1 MLSLLGSPRASAC
14 NRIPRRTVLEA
25 AGAGL
30 LGLSLPRILAAE
42 NSVTGKQR
50 SGLKP
55 RAKSVIFL
63 FLFGGPSQLETFDM
77 KPDAPAKI
85 RGPFKTIASK
95 TPELRISEHLPRVA
109 SITDQLCVIRT
120 MSHSYN
126 DHSGGG
132 HYIQT
137 GHRWQVPVGGGFNAT
152 NRDWP
157 SMGSVTEYVSQR
169 SPQYRNAEVPNY
181 AVLPNFLGKLQEYS
195 SQLRRPGEYAG
206 WLGRGYDGLTTS
218 VGKKSPKDNPY
229 FRDCTDDELK
239 FEVQGLSLPEGM
251 TLDRLQHRQ
260 TLVSQFDDQLR
271 NLDRH
276 AGVAAWDKLQQR
288 AISLAT
294 SSATRKALDI
304 KQEPAELRDR
314 YGRNLFGQSTLLAR
328 RLVEAGTRFVTV
340 HFDAVDGY
348 GWDSHTTSNDL
359 QKSLLPALDNAL
371 ASLVGDL
378 QDRGLLDETLV
389 VAMGEMGRT
398 PQANATWGRSHWSTL
413 FPAVLAGGGI
423 KRGFVYGSSDKDAA
437 YSLDTPVSP
446 EDLAATI
453 YTALGID
460 PHLQLPDPQGRPVSI
475 VDGGRVLESLF
486 V

>member
-1 MLSLLGSPRASAC
+1 M
-14 NRIPRRTVLEA
+14 LEA

-30 LGLSLPRILAAE
+30 LGLTLPKILAAE
-42 NSVTGKQR
+42 GVSA
-50 SGLKP
+50 SEPKP

-85 RGPFKTIASK
+85 RGPFKPIACR
-95 TPELRISEHLPRVA
+95 TPGLLVSEHLPRTA
-109 SITDQLCVIRT
+109 DITNELCVVRT
-120 MSHSYN
+120 MTHSYN

-137 GHRWQVPVGGGFNAT
+137 GHRWQVPQGGGFNAT

-157 SMGSVTEYVSQR
+157 SMGSVTEYVAQHTPGAKS
-169 SPQYRNAEVPNY
+169 AELPNY

-218 VGKKSPKDNPY
+218 VGKKGPKDNPY

-239 FEVQGLSLPEGM
+239 FEVQGLSLPDGI
-251 TLDRLQHRQ
+251 TLDRLAKRQ

-276 AGVAAWDKLQQR
+276 AGVAAWDRLQQR
-288 AISLAT
+288 AMSLAT
-294 SSATRKALDI
+294 SSATRKALDLQ
-304 KQEPAELRDR
+304 QESPALRDK

-340 HFDAVDGY
+340 HFDACDGY
-348 GWDSHTTSNDL
+348 SWDSHQHSNDV
-359 QKSLLPALDNAL
+359 QKFLLPALDHAL
-371 ASLVGDL
+371 ASLVTDL
-378 QDRGLLDETLV
+378 KDRGLLDETLV
-389 VAMGEMGRT
+389 VCMGEMGRT
-398 PQANATWGRSHWSTL
+398 PQANANWGRSHWSTL
-413 FPAVLAGGGI
+413 FPAVLAGGGV
-423 KRGFVYGSSDKDAA
+423 KRCFVYGSSDKDAA
-437 YSLDTPVSP
+437 YPIDKPVTP

-453 YTALGID
+453 YTALGIN
-460 PHLQLPDPQGRPVSI
+460 PHLQLPDAQGRPVSI
-475 VDGGRVLESLF
+475 VDGGRVIEEIF
-486 V
+486 G

>member
-1 MLSLLGSPRASAC
+1 MLSLVG
-14 NRIPRRTVLEA
+14 NRVATCDSVSRRTVLEA

-30 LGLSLPRILAAE
+30 LGLTLPRVLAAE
-42 NSVTGKQR
+42 QAASLNGP
-50 SGLKP
+50 KP

-85 RGPFKTIASK
+85 RGPFKPIPCK
-95 TPELRISEHLPRVA
+95 TPELRICEHLPRVA
-109 SITDQLCVIRT
+109 GLTDQLSVIRT
-120 MSHSYN
+120 MTHSYN

-169 SPQYRNAEVPNY
+169 VSGSKQSELPNY

-206 WLGRGYDGLTTS
+206 WLGRGYDGLTTNI
-218 VGKKSPKDNPY
+218 GKRGPKDNPY

-239 FEVQGLSLPEGM
+239 FEVQGLSLPEGI
-251 TLDRLQHRQ
+251 TLDRLQHRR
-260 TLVSQFDDQLR
+260 TLVSQFDDSLR
-271 NLDRH
+271 SLDRH

-288 AISLAT
+288 AMSLAT
-294 SSATRKALDI
+294 SSATRRALDLQ
-304 KQEPAELRDR
+304 QEKADLRDK

-340 HFDAVDGY
+340 HFDACDGY
-348 GWDSHTTSNDL
+348 SWDSHQNSNDV
-359 QKSLLPALDNAL
+359 QKHLIPALDNAL
-371 ASLVGDL
+371 ASLIADL

-389 VAMGEMGRT
+389 VCMGEMGRT
-398 PQANATWGRSHWSTL
+398 PQANASWGRSHWSTL
-413 FPAVLAGGGI
+413 FPAVLAGGGM
-423 KRGFVYGSSDKDAA
+423 KRGFVYGASDKDAA
-437 YSLDTPVSP
+437 YAIDKPVSP

-453 YTALGID
+453 YTALGIN
-460 PHLQLPDPQGRPVSI
+460 PHLQLPDAQGRPVPV
-475 VDGGRVLESLF
+475 VDGGRVLEELF
-486 V
+486 I

>member
-1 MLSLLGSPRASAC
+1 MLSLVGNRQVATC
-14 NRIPRRTVLEA
+14 NRLSRRTVLEA

-30 LGLSLPRILAAE
+30 LGLTLPQLLAAE
-42 NSVTGKQR
+42 QAGSSSA
-50 SGLKP
+50 SGPKP

-85 RGPFKTIASK
+85 RGPFRPIPCK
-95 TPELRISEHLPRVA
+95 TPELKVCEHLPRVA
-109 SITDQLCVIRT
+109 NLTDQLSVIRT
-120 MSHSYN
+120 MTHNYN

-137 GHRWQVPVGGGFNAT
+137 GHRWQVAVGGGFNAT

-157 SMGSVTEYVSQR
+157 SMGSVTEYVTQR
-169 SPQYRNAEVPNY
+169 AAGNKQSELPNY

-206 WLGRGYDGLTTS
+206 WLGRGYDGLTTNI
-218 VGKKSPKDNPY
+218 GKKSPKDNPY
-229 FRDCTDDELK
+229 FRDCTDDELRY
-239 FEVQGLSLPEGM
+239 EVQGLSLPEGI

-271 NLDRH
+271 KLDRH

-288 AISLAT
+288 AMSLAT
-294 SSATRKALDI
+294 SSATRQALDI
-304 KQEPAELRDR
+304 TAEKAELRDQ

-340 HFDAVDGY
+340 HFDACDGY
-348 GWDSHTTSNDL
+348 SWDSHQNSNDV
-359 QKSLLPALDNAL
+359 QKHLIPALDNAL
-371 ASLVGDL
+371 ASLIADL
-378 QDRGLLDETLV
+378 KDRGLLDETLV
-389 VAMGEMGRT
+389 VCMGEMGRT
-398 PQANATWGRSHWSTL
+398 PQANAAWGRSHWSTL
-413 FPAVLAGGGI
+413 FPAVLAGGGM
-423 KRGFVYGSSDKDAA
+423 KRGFVYGASDKDAA
-437 YSLDTPVSP
+437 YPIDKPVTP

-453 YTALGID
+453 YTALGIN
-460 PHLQLPDPQGRPVSI
+460 PHLQLPDAQGRPVSV
-475 VDGGRVLESLF
+475 VDGGRVLEELF
-486 V
+486 I

>member
-1 MLSLLGSPRASAC
+1 MLSLLGSPRVRAC
-14 NRIPRRTVLEA
+14 DRISRRTVLEA

-30 LGLSLPRILAAE
+30 FGLTLPRVLAAE
-42 NSVTGKQR
+42 ELAG
-50 SGLKP
+50 GKP

-85 RGPFKTIASK
+85 RGPFKPIASK
-95 TPELRISEHLPRVA
+95 NPDLRVCEHLPRVA
-109 SITDQLCVIRT
+109 GITDQLCVIRT
-120 MSHSYN
+120 MTHSYN

-137 GHRWQVPVGGGFNAT
+137 GHRWQTPIGGGFNAT
-152 NRDWP
+152 PRDWP
-157 SMGSVTEYVSQR
+157 SMGSVTEYLAQR
-169 SPQYRNAEVPNY
+169 SGLQQGDLPNY

-218 VGKKSPKDNPY
+218 VGKKSAKDNPY

-239 FEVQGLSLPEGM
+239 FEVQGLQLPEGI
-251 TLDRLQHRQ
+251 TLERLQNRQ
-260 TLVSQFDDQLR
+260 TLALHFDDQLR
-271 NLDRH
+271 QLDRH
-276 AGVAAWDKLQQR
+276 AGVAAWGRLQQR
-288 AISLAT
+288 AMSLAT
-294 SSATRKALDI
+294 SSATRKALNI
-304 KQEPAELRDR
+304 TEEKAELRDR

-348 GWDSHTTSNDL
+348 SWDSHTHSNDV
-359 QKSLLPALDNAL
+359 QRFLLPALDNAL
-371 ASLVGDL
+371 ASLIGDL
-378 QDRGLLDETLV
+378 QERGLLDETLV
-389 VAMGEMGRT
+389 VCLGEMGRT

-413 FPAVLAGGGI
+413 FPAVLAGGGL
-423 KRGFVYGSSDKDAA
+423 KRGIAYGSSDKDAA
-437 YSLDTPVSP
+437 YPIDKPVTP

-453 YTALGID
+453 YSALGID

-475 VDGGRVLESLF
+475 VDGGRVLTELF
-486 V
+486 G